1 MKKRSVEREQQYV
14 GIDLHRRRRST
25 SLDGPFI
32 PNRLGNYWSGWCL
45 AIAADDWYMAGGARH
60 IGVLVVPWSSLT
72 GPRADTWL
80 HPSAIG
86 RAIST
91 PGDSSQALPIYD
103 FSFGPTTPGYLGWVM
118 PVTASVP
125 QDL

>member
-1 MKKRSVEREQQYV
+1 MVFFNWTTSGHVATSV
-14 GIDLHRRRRST
+14 
-25 SLDGPFI
+25 
-32 PNRLGNYWSGWCL
+32 GNW
-45 AIAADDWYMAGGARH
+45 
-60 IGVLVVPWSSLT
+60 
-72 GPRADTWL
+72 
-80 HPSAIG
+80 